1 MSRAA
6 IILAVIIASA
16 SIARAE
22 PATAPDGNAA
32 ETPPAA
38 STDHPAETTTHV
50 HHHYH
55 HRRHHRFHPV
65 HDASELF
72 HHATGTEPVYP
83 KPVNN

>member
-6 IILAVIIASA
+6 IILAIIIASA
-16 SIARAE
+16 SIASAE
-22 PATAPDGNAA
+22 PAAAPEGNA

-38 STDHPAETTTHV
+38 STDHPAETATHV